1 MAYFV
6 TGATG
11 FIGRRLIERL
21 LDKRQGRVYVLVR
34 AASME
39 RLEDMIERWSVV
51 AGPAAAKRVQPVIGD
66 LRRPLLVFALS
77 MLQRRLEKRKEARK
91 AARAELADADWRG
104 GW

>member
-51 AGPAAAKRVQPVIGD
+51 AGPAA
-66 LRRPLLVFALS
+66 
-77 MLQRRLEKRKEARK
+77 QRCSIHR
-91 AARAELADADWRG
+91 
-104 GW
+104 